1 MEHSLVWMTG
11 PPGVAV
17 ACLGLPSLQHPLGEL
32 QATAG
37 VAPAAGAG
45 DVVVVAGVVAA
56 AGEVLPP
63 TMGVGVADDDVVE
76 EAGAGLVLFELAPP
90 NEPTMPDTIDMACMC
105 IQGLMRTAGTE
116 ASGKEANRC
125 NLDRTR
131 KQRAFDT
138 PEPSTVGHSQMPL
151 DQIFLSKT
159 NTYT

>member
-45 DVVVVAGVVAA
+45 DAVVVAGVVAA

-63 TMGVGVADDDVVE
+63 TMGVGVADDGVVE
-76 EAGAGLVLFELAPP
+76 DAGAGLELFELVPP
-90 NEPTMPDTIDMACMC
+90 NEPTMPDTIDMACIC
-105 IQGLMRTAGTE
+105 VGGLVRLGSE
-116 ASGKEANRC
+116 AIDNTGGQLLSGQVANEH
-125 NLDRTR
+125 
-131 KQRAFDT
+131 AFVT
-138 PEPSTVGHSQMPL
+138 PKP
-151 DQIFLSKT
+151 
-159 NTYT
+159 